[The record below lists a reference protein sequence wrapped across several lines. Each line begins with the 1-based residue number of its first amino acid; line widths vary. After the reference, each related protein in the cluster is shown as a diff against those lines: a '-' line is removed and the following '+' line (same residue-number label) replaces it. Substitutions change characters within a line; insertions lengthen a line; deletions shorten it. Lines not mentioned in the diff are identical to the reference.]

1 MMTWKTPDKNW
12 LLENLVDL
20 ILDET
25 ITSAE
30 RDIFVSNK
38 TQLEKSQNDHAVA
51 ASLKSSLS
59 RLAVEQQ
66 LTSASTQFLVE
77 LSQRY
82 IGANDMGGR
91 DVLFSI

>member
-1 MMTWKTPDKNW
+1 MTWQTPNKNW

-25 ITSAE
+25 ITSGE

-38 TQLEKSQNDHAVA
+38 TQLEKSQNDRALA
-51 ASLKSSLS
+51 ASLKDSLS
-59 RLAVEQQ
+59 LLAVERQ
-66 LTSASTQFLVE
+66 LTSESTKFLVE